1 MKLRKARRTYG
12 HEVNMTPMIDI
23 IFQLIIFFMV
33 VSQFTSIAVET
44 LTLPEA
50 KKGEEAGSSQADRI
64 VVNVHDDGRIVLLGE
79 EHTAETLADA
89 LEKQLEGQDKAKVPI
104 VLRADTAAAWETAAA
119 VLRAV
124 GKCGMS
130 RVRIAVTEPKDK
142 GSED

>member
-12 HEVNMTPMIDI
+12 HAVNMTPMIDI

-50 KKGEEAGSSQADRI
+50 KKGEEAGSGQADRI
-64 VVNVHDDGRIVLLGE
+64 IVNVHDDGRIVLFGK
-79 EHTAETLADA
+79 EHTTETLADA
-89 LEKQLEGQDKAKVPI
+89 LEEQLEDRDKAKVPI
-104 VLRADTAAAWETAAA
+104 VLRADTAAAWETAAG

-130 RVRIAVTEPKDK
+130 RVRIAVAEPKDER
-142 GSED
+142 SEH